1 MHSCATAD
9 VDTETKGQQ
18 KAFRIQIQICIFII
32 QNMYDK
38 CKDFSMEFF
47 GDSKETAYKGK
58 NKKQLTLQ

>member
-1 MHSCATAD
+1 
-9 VDTETKGQQ
+9 
-18 KAFRIQIQICIFII
+18 
-32 QNMYDK
+32 MYDK

>member
-9 VDTETKGQQ
+9 VDTEVKGQQ
-18 KAFRIQIQICIFII
+18 KAFRIQSI

-38 CKDFSMEFF
+38 CKDFSMDFF

-58 NKKQLTLQ
+58 NKKQLTFQ